1 MKSRTSFFDATV
13 FKKNFT
19 RFAPAWILYT
29 LGLLMCLMLLTSGPN
44 YFFPDN
50 LSESLMLMPIAGAV
64 FALLCALLLFGD
76 LFNSRMCYALHAM
89 PQRRETY
96 FITHWVTG
104 LTFNAIATAESLG
117 LKKIGDTTVQP
128 DNAMT
133 MGKINQIS
141 YLICV
146 EEMN

>member
-1 MKSRTSFFDATV
+1 MKT
-13 FKKNFT
+13 FK
-19 RFAPAWILYT
+19 IT
-29 LGLLMCLMLLTSGPN
+29 LVK
-44 YFFPDN
+44 
-50 LSESLMLMPIAGAV
+50 SLNGRIKK
-64 FALLCALLLFGD
+64 
-76 LFNSRMCYALHAM
+76 H
-89 PQRRETY
+89 
-96 FITHWVTG
+96 
-104 LTFNAIATAESLG
+104 IATAESLG